1 MGAYHKTLGVPEGA
15 TEAEIKK
22 AYRKLASELHPDKH
36 AGKSPDEI
44 KTLTGRFQEV
54 QVAHDRLM
62 DGKSGPAV
70 GFRSSD
76 INLNEEMEEIM
87 RRWGAQP
94 WNTGRPVYTQQ
105 STIHTVEVPIETMFK
120 GGIVNFTTM
129 SPAQTGQGYLQ
140 FTKKT
145 WSIKLDPDTPV
156 EHIVTVKEGKEETKF
171 IIRPSD
177 TPTYVTQG
185 IDLIMEKEI
194 DLFDALVGGSINIRH
209 PSGSVL
215 KVKVPSGV
223 TNDSAIRVNG
233 KGMLHTNGTR
243 GDLYIHASVKIPTL
257 NDTEVKI
264 IREAIKKI
272 RKK

>member
-15 TEAEIKK
+15 TEAEIKR

-36 AGKSPDEI
+36 AGKSAAEI
-44 KTLTGRFQEV
+44 KTLTEQFQEV
-54 QVAHDRLM
+54 QVAHDYLM
-62 DGKSGPAV
+62 NGKSGPAA
-70 GFRSSD
+70 GFRSPD
-76 INLNEEMEEIM
+76 LDLNKEMEEMM
-87 RRWGAQP
+87 RKWGAQP

-105 STIHTVEVPIETMFK
+105 SAIHTVEVPIETMFK
-120 GGIVNFTTM
+120 GGTVKFATM

-171 IIRPSD
+171 IVRPAD
-177 TPTYVTQG
+177 NLTCITQG

-194 DLFDALVGGSINIRH
+194 DLFDALVGGSLNIRH

-215 KVKVPSGV
+215 KVKVPAGV
-223 TNDSAIRVNG
+223 TNDSANRVNG
-233 KGMLHTNGTR
+233 KGMLHTNGAR
-243 GDLYIHASVKIPTL
+243 GDLYIHASIKIPTL

-272 RKK
+272 REK